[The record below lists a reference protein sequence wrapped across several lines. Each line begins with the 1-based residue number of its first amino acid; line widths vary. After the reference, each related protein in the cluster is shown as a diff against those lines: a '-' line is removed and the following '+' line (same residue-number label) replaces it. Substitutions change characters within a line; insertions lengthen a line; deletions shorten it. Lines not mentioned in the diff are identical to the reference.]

1 MEERMV
7 RCKDRPRLMVREAFE
22 TTRVG
27 QQCLINAY
35 ARLFPIRRA
44 GVASGP
50 KTPGQADRLF
60 RRGGG
65 KHV

>member
-1 MEERMV
+1 MEKRIV
-7 RCKDRPRLMVREAFE
+7 RRRDRPRLMVREAFE

-27 QQCLINAY
+27 QQCLIDAY
-35 ARLFPIRRA
+35 ARLFPIRRV

-50 KTPGQADRLF
+50 KTPGQADRLA

-65 KHV
+65 KHA

>member
-1 MEERMV
+1 MV
-7 RCKDRPRLMVREAFE
+7 RRTDRPRLMVREAFE

-35 ARLFPIRRA
+35 ARLFPIRRV
-44 GVASGP
+44 GVTSGP
-50 KTPGQADRLF
+50 KTSEHADRLV

-65 KHV
+65 EHA

>member
-1 MEERMV
+1 MV
-7 RCKDRPRLMVREAFE
+7 RRRDRPRLMVREAFE
-22 TTRVG
+22 TTRLG

-35 ARLFPIRRA
+35 ARLFPIQRA

-50 KTPGQADRLF
+50 IIPEQADRLV

-65 KHV
+65 KHA

>member
-7 RCKDRPRLMVREAFE
+7 RCKDRPRLMVREGFE

-50 KTPGQADRLF
+50 KPSEQADRLV

-65 KHV
+65 KHA

>member
-1 MEERMV
+1 MV
-7 RCKDRPRLMVREAFE
+7 RRTDRPRLMVREAFE

-27 QQCLINAY
+27 QQCLIDAY
-35 ARLFPIRRA
+35 ARLFPIRRV

-50 KTPGQADRLF
+50 KTPGHADRLV

-65 KHV
+65 EHA

>member
-7 RCKDRPRLMVREAFE
+7 RRTDRPRLMVREAFE
-22 TTRVG
+22 TTRLG
-27 QQCLINAY
+27 QQCLIDAY
-35 ARLFPIRRA
+35 ARLFPIRRV

-50 KTPGQADRLF
+50 KTSGQVDGLV

-65 KHV
+65 KHA

>member
-1 MEERMV
+1 
-7 RCKDRPRLMVREAFE
+7 MVREAFE

-50 KTPGQADRLF
+50 KTPGQADRLV

-65 KHV
+65 KHA

>member
-1 MEERMV
+1 MEKRIV
-7 RCKDRPRLMVREAFE
+7 RRRDRPRLMVREAFE

-27 QQCLINAY
+27 QQCLIDAY

-50 KTPGQADRLF
+50 KTPGQANRLV
-60 RRGGG
+60 RRDGG
-65 KHV
+65 KHA